1 MKWIAASALAVA
13 IAFATARAQEAA
25 PAPSPGDN
33 APLVLPEH
41 PSDVEPLPPGT
52 STREKPSAELITDA
66 AAEAVSQEPTTTPA
80 PADEPLPPL
89 EGKLPGEDNIFGD
102 DLFGPSGAY
111 KPAEPEFPPAPPV
124 IEDKGELER
133 KQRIK
138 FRTVRAR
145 LLGDP
150 EVVALEEMAKN
161 APTPEDHR
169 AARRAYYAL
178 LFKKVRKADSSL
190 NDYVDQL
197 EKQSVAGLYQTR
209 IQPTE
214 PLNPPPEPQPDA
226 RFIPPREF
234 PDAIPVAE
242 EPATLP

>member
-1 MKWIAASALAVA
+1 MKGIAASALAVV
-13 IAFATARAQEAA
+13 IASTSALAQEAP
-25 PAPSPGDN
+25 PADN
-33 APLVLPEH
+33 APLILPDH
-41 PSDVEPLPPGT
+41 PADLEPLPPTTPAG
-52 STREKPSAELITDA
+52 EKPSAELIID
-66 AAEAVSQEPTTTPA
+66 AAEAVNQETQPA

-102 DLFGPSGAY
+102 DLFGPVDAY
-111 KPAEPEFPPAPPV
+111 QPIMPDIPAAPPV

-150 EVVALEEMAKN
+150 EVVALQEMAET

-178 LFKKVRKADSSL
+178 LFKKIRKADNSL
-190 NDYVDQL
+190 KDYVDRL
-197 EKQSVAGLYQTR
+197 EKQSVMDLYQTR
-209 IQPTE
+209 IQPTI

-226 RFIPPREF
+226 RFVPPNQY
-234 PDAIPVAE
+234 PDAVPASEDPVA
-242 EPATLP
+242 LP